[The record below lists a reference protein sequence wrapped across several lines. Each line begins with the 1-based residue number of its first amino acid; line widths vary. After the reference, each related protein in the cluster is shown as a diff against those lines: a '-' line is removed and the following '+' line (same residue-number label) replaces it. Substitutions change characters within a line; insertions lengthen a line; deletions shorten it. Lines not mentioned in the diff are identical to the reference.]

1 MIIFAYAVCFGEG
14 DAGDELQDDLAWL
27 DLAWLQMETSPP
39 ASIARAHWW
48 WGEDSDRIDKHPAK
62 SVKQPGDWV
71 AYNSGLCADLDQKYH
86 QYVKGTGPAEVDLD
100 VMQKAFKVNFKD
112 MRQINKSSGY
122 SRKMLREQHTSEV
135 AAAAV
140 STSVGGAKGT
150 SGNAHG
156 RSKTTTTRVRI
167 EATTSKPPE
176 IAKED
181 SLILYEGQ
189 LVQTSKQRSDGWA
202 FGSVVLDVTDDRPP
216 AGVERMSTQA
226 GWFPLSKTKLPS
238 KDQLASLQ
246 KKMGGG
252 EGANVALKPP
262 DTWQAVKDALRP
274 EMVTL
279 GSGAERQQVVDKFM
293 ATLGANITVDSVQR
307 IQNMSMWQSYAV
319 KRQTVLQREKDAAAN
334 KGAKSE
340 SRYERVWVF
349 HGTDELT
356 VPKIVEMGFNRS
368 FCGKNATAY
377 GKGVYFARDA
387 SYSSSKQYSRPNA
400 QNIQHMFLC
409 RVVVGEY
416 CLGKHDQLTPDVRQ
430 GHQLYDSTVN
440 NMADPILYVTYHDAQ
455 AYPEYLVR
463 FKQG

>member
-1 MIIFAYAVCFGEG
+1 
-14 DAGDELQDDLAWL
+14 
-27 DLAWLQMETSPP
+27 
-39 ASIARAHWW
+39 
-48 WGEDSDRIDKHPAK
+48 
-62 SVKQPGDWV
+62 
-71 AYNSGLCADLDQKYH
+71 
-86 QYVKGTGPAEVDLD
+86 
-100 VMQKAFKVNFKD
+100 
-112 MRQINKSSGY
+112 
-122 SRKMLREQHTSEV
+122 
-135 AAAAV
+135 
-140 STSVGGAKGT
+140 
-150 SGNAHG
+150 
-156 RSKTTTTRVRI
+156 
-167 EATTSKPPE
+167 
-176 IAKED
+176 
-181 SLILYEGQ
+181 
-189 LVQTSKQRSDGWA
+189 
-202 FGSVVLDVTDDRPP
+202 VVLDVTDDRPP